1 MAGFNVTNIL
11 SGILAAAQGA
21 GAGNWTQAFSG
32 AGSVLTG
39 GATTPVNNAGA
50 IGNAQTGAWQS
61 GVLSTQDQMNKD
73 NAYFNLA
80 MQAQSSDYDNMMS
93 ERSELMR
100 ESNTLRDVAM
110 EQRKADNK
118 ITNDFIKSIG

>member
-1 MAGFNVTNIL
+1 MTNL
-11 SGILAAAQGA
+11 LGGIVAAAQGA
-21 GAGNWTQAFSG
+21 GAGKWTQFLGG
-32 AGSVLTG
+32 AQTVATG
-39 GATTPVNNAGA
+39 GTTTPVNNAGNA
-50 IGNAQTGAWQS
+50 GNVGTNAWQP
-61 GVLSTQDQMNKD
+61 GVISTQDQMNKE
-73 NAYFNLA
+73 NAYYNLA

-100 ESNTLRDVAM
+100 ESNTLREVAM